1 MDDAEAGE
9 SRGGE
14 ESYIVGQVAAFAG
27 VTVRTLH
34 HYDEIGLLVPGDRSA
49 AGYRRYSED
58 DLARLQ
64 RILFYRELGFG
75 LDEITKILDDPDADP
90 LDHLR
95 RQHGLLTERAE
106 RLIELIGTVEKTM
119 EAHAMGIRL
128 TPDEMFEVFGDDD
141 PTEHAAEAEQ
151 RWGDTDAYG
160 ESARRTST
168 YTKDDWLRI
177 RAEADA
183 ITKSFA
189 AAMHANRPADST
201 EALASARGHRAHIAQ
216 TYYAITPEM
225 HRGLAEMYIADDR
238 FMRTYD
244 DVAPGLAQ
252 YVHDAI
258 VVAAEQDRT

>member
-1 MDDAEAGE
+1 MEDVHAGE
-9 SRGGE
+9 SRDAGDA
-14 ESYIVGQVAAFAG
+14 YTVGQVATFAH
-27 VTVRTLH
+27 VTVRALH

-49 AGYRRYSED
+49 AGYRRYTGN

-119 EAHAMGIRL
+119 EAHAMGVRL

-151 RWGDTDAYG
+151 RWGDTDAYR
-160 ESARRTST
+160 ESARRTSA
-168 YTKDDWLRI
+168 YSKDDWLRI
-177 RAEADA
+177 RSEADA
-183 ITKSFA
+183 ITRAFA
-189 AAMHANRPADST
+189 TAMQGGHPAHSA
-201 EALASARGHRAHIAQ
+201 EALAAARAHRAHIAK
-216 TYYAITPEM
+216 TYYALTLQM
-225 HRGLAEMYIADDR
+225 HRGLAEMYVADDR

-258 VVAAEQDRT
+258 VLAAEQDA